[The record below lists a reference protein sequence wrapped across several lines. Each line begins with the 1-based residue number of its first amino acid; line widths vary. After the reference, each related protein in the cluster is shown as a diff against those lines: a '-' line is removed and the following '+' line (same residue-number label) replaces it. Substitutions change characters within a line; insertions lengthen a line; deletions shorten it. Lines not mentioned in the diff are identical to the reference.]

1 MVRTLAQSHDELQ
14 AVAGRQ
20 AHVITLATGR
30 TLARTIVA
38 DWLARY
44 GSVLQTAEMRI
55 VTRTLDETVHM
66 LQRGEVSF
74 ALLYH
79 HAAIAV
85 RLDGRQFSYLTVMSD
100 KLVPV
105 ARADAEGKPLFAL
118 AQALLPGASP
128 CPIWLSRTAWRWGG
142 WPKII
147 WPAIRCGRVCAAAS
161 NAIRRMPITSTCSRV
176 WAWPGCPGP
185 WCSATART
193 VVWRWPGTAAWTCI
207 SMCGFIGPN
216 AA

>member
-74 ALLYH
+74 ACSITMRPLPCGWM
-79 HAAIAV
+79 AVSSAI
-85 RLDGRQFSYLTVMSD
+85 
-100 KLVPV
+100 
-105 ARADAEGKPLFAL
+105 
-118 AQALLPGASP
+118 
-128 CPIWLSRTAWRWGG
+128 
-142 WPKII
+142 
-147 WPAIRCGRVCAAAS
+147 
-161 NAIRRMPITSTCSRV
+161 
-176 WAWPGCPGP
+176 
-185 WCSATART
+185 
-193 VVWRWPGTAAWTCI
+193 
-207 SMCGFIGPN
+207 
-216 AA
+216 